1 MIADPMATNA
11 VIELNRIGDGAKDFP
26 DDGHC
31 EGRSLDPFA
40 GMSASLLTFAVG
52 SEVQALL
59 AWV

>member
-1 MIADPMATNA
+1 MMDIVKDAPLIA
-11 VIELNRIGDGAKDFP
+11 
-26 DDGHC
+26 
-31 EGRSLDPFA
+31 FA